1 MNTRKVHEQSETFH
15 ASRPGSFRHIAC
27 RILRAIQVSCN
38 WRRQIDKPD
47 VTDPVIGPG
56 VTIIH
61 KWKRRTKALE
71 STKHR
76 LSPRLSRHGC
86 MLSSKRERHIGLMRF
101 PVSFPFPLPF
111 PSLGVRDF
119 RRISL
124 SREITDAIVVRV
136 IIFALPA
143 EQLRTSPLIGLNGI
157 FRQV

>member
-1 MNTRKVHEQSETFH
+1 
-15 ASRPGSFRHIAC
+15 
-27 RILRAIQVSCN
+27 
-38 WRRQIDKPD
+38 
-47 VTDPVIGPG
+47 
-56 VTIIH
+56 
-61 KWKRRTKALE
+61 
-71 STKHR
+71 
-76 LSPRLSRHGC
+76 
-86 MLSSKRERHIGLMRF
+86 MRF